1 MFTIEHEFDYSAIV
15 VMDNDGS
22 HDDVEL
28 ILDEDNVYI
37 RQYDN
42 DENFNIVV
50 ISPFMLKE
58 IVSAYDKAE
67 GAYITNKI
75 KRKRA

>member
-1 MFTIEHEFDYSAIV
+1 MFTIEHEFDHSVIV

-37 RQYDN
+37 RQYDE
-42 DENFNIVV
+42 DESFNIVV
-50 ISPFMLKE
+50 IYTLYAQRNLE
-58 IVSAYDKAE
+58 CI
-67 GAYITNKI
+67 
-75 KRKRA
+75 R